1 MTETT
6 AKSKNKISKSQF
18 KETVLSDYRL
28 ASEVRESGAQG
39 RRDVLSGKGSFGIF
53 GDGKELAQIALAKVF
68 KDGDFRAGYY
78 RDQTMM
84 TALGQYS
91 PKHMFSALYGDP
103 ELDREPS
110 SGSRQ
115 MMNHF
120 GTRFLNEDGSWKNL
134 MKQKNSTSDMACL
147 ASQFPRL
154 VGLAQASQVYRSIPE
169 LAKRNPGLQIME
181 MKLFLLLLEILLVLR
196 DISLKRL
203 MQ

>member
-1 MTETT
+1 MTTKVKEVPQ
-6 AKSKNKISKSQF
+6 KMSKDKF
-18 KETVLSDYRL
+18 KETILADYRL
-28 ASEVRESGAQG
+28 AAEVRESGSQG

-68 KDGDFRAGYY
+68 RNGDFRAGYY
-78 RDQTMM
+78 RDQALM

-103 ELDREPS
+103 ELEREPS

-120 GTRFLNEDGSWKNL
+120 GTRFLNDDGSWRNL
-134 MKQKNSTSDMACL
+134 MDQKNSTSDMACL

-154 VGLAQASQVYRSIPE
+154 VGLAQASQVYRENPD
-169 LAKRNPGLQIME
+169 LAKNKPG
-181 MKLFLLLLEILLVLR
+181 
-196 DISLKRL
+196 SPGG
-203 MQ
+203 